1 MPTFFARHYA
11 RKSVPVAET
20 VIGVVILL
28 LVAGL
33 VVALLHTVRPT
44 DRKLF
49 QLDAKYLKTT
59 GEPREARRSAQIM
72 PVLPPPWKP
81 VGAVEAG
88 EPDAVS
94 AWAGDGADVLR
105 SNGLVRAYRGCFQT
119 IGADDSRATITVY
132 DMGSPQNAAAVTG
145 LRRPSGAGPCAFGRG
160 GWAAG
165 ARIGFWSGR
174 YYTEIEAAGLDAVR
188 AAADV
193 AKSAAAVQL
202 SYGAA
207 APAPVAAAGTKPAEG
222 GAGRHPEHFPLLA
235 GAGWTSPD
243 EIKRF
248 DKDTLYEKID
258 GKAGMF
264 LGFLFVELE
273 FGTYQKTDKGWPF
286 DVYVYD
292 MGEPVNAFG
301 VYRLERSPDASVR
314 ALGREGYTSG
324 ASVFFWKGKYYV
336 NVLGPPDQP
345 AAAAAAEEVAAA
357 VEKTIRDDGR
367 PFWAEKA
374 FPANN
379 QKKGSL
385 SYKATDALGYSF
397 LRGMFVAEYSAG
409 EKTYQLFIMRTA
421 DAAAARVTFEQYAEA
436 VRKYN
441 KVLSRKPIGGGEMLV
456 SESLGVF
463 EAAFYKGP
471 FFAGVTEC
479 PDAALAE
486 KEATAFCEGLD
497 DAAMAAISSV
507 APTPPAAAQESSG
520 SQEPGGNGG
529 EQPAN
534 Q

>member
-28 LVAGL
+28 LAAGL
-33 VVALLHTVRPT
+33 VVAMVRTVRPA

-49 QLDAKYLKTT
+49 QLDAKYLNTT
-59 GEPREARRSAQIM
+59 GEPREARRGAQIM
-72 PVLPPPWKP
+72 PVLPLPWKP

-105 SNGLVRAYRGCFQT
+105 SNGLVRAYRGRFQT
-119 IGADDSRATITVY
+119 VGAHDSRATVTVY
-132 DMGSPQNAAAVTG
+132 DMGSPQNAAAVIG

-165 ARIGFWSGR
+165 TRIGFWSGR
-174 YYTEIEAAGLDAVR
+174 YYTEVESAGANAAGVL
-188 AAADV
+188 ADV
-193 AKSAAAVQL
+193 AKAAASVQL
-202 SYGAA
+202 SYGAPA
-207 APAPVAAAGTKPAEG
+207 TTGATASTAPAAGGLAK
-222 GAGRHPEHFPLLA
+222 RPEHFPLLA
-235 GAGWTSPD
+235 GAGWASPD
-243 EIKRF
+243 EIRRF
-248 DKDTLYEKID
+248 NKDTLYEKID

-345 AAAAAAEEVAAA
+345 AAAGAAEEVAAA

-367 PFWAEKA
+367 PFWAENA
-374 FPANN
+374 FPAKN

-421 DAAAARVTFEQYAEA
+421 DAPAAKATFEQYAEA

-441 KVLSRKPIGGGEMLV
+441 KVLSRKPVEGGEMLV

-507 APTPPAAAQESSG
+507 APAPRAAAQESSG
-520 SQEPGGNGG
+520 SQDPGGSGG
-529 EQPAN
+529 EQGTDEH
-534 Q
+534 